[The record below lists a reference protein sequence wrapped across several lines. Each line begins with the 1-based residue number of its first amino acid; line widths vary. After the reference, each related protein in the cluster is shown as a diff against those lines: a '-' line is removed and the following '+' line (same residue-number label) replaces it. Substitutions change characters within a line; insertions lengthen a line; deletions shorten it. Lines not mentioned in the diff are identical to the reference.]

1 MSFFDNIK
9 VFNKKSSIRKEVD
22 DIIGKLPSSDI
33 IAKDILNKLDNKK
46 TKSIFDKDIKGNYY
60 VYLNNTIYLS
70 DRQNEKNNYER
81 LCVIAHECIHS
92 IQPKILQN
100 LNFILSNLEVVIF
113 VVYLLLFFLKVNIQ
127 KFYLVYLIIAIFSLV
142 IRTILELWAISR
154 APKLS
159 KEYLEEKNV
168 DEINVKKVENVYNF
182 STKLLTP
189 FALIQMFFWKIL
201 RIIAIT
207 LITFYKF

>member
-70 DRQNEKNNYER
+70 DRQNEKSNYAR

-189 FALIQMFFWKIL
+189 FALIQMLFWKIL

>member
-70 DRQNEKNNYER
+70 DRQNEK
-81 LCVIAHECIHS
+81 S
-92 IQPKILQN
+92 KLQ
-100 LNFILSNLEVVIF
+100 
-113 VVYLLLFFLKVNIQ
+113 YH
-127 KFYLVYLIIAIFSLV
+127 
-142 IRTILELWAISR
+142 
-154 APKLS
+154 
-159 KEYLEEKNV
+159 
-168 DEINVKKVENVYNF
+168 
-182 STKLLTP
+182 
-189 FALIQMFFWKIL
+189 
-201 RIIAIT
+201 
-207 LITFYKF
+207 

>member
-70 DRQNEKNNYER
+70 DRQN
-81 LCVIAHECIHS
+81 
-92 IQPKILQN
+92 
-100 LNFILSNLEVVIF
+100 
-113 VVYLLLFFLKVNIQ
+113 
-127 KFYLVYLIIAIFSLV
+127 
-142 IRTILELWAISR
+142 
-154 APKLS
+154 
-159 KEYLEEKNV
+159 
-168 DEINVKKVENVYNF
+168 
-182 STKLLTP
+182 
-189 FALIQMFFWKIL
+189 
-201 RIIAIT
+201 
-207 LITFYKF
+207 

>member
-70 DRQNEKNNYER
+70 GRQNEKSNYER

-100 LNFILSNLEVVIF
+100 LNFILSNLEIVIF

-142 IRTILELWAISR
+142 IRTILEIWAISR

-168 DEINVKKVENVYNF
+168 DEINVKEVENVYNF